1 MGLSQWLAAG
11 CHGVGVVEVASVG
24 TDQVEGGDEVD
35 RGGLFMRL
43 ACHMSSQLHVVN
55 VKNLIQGG
63 ISPILIKKLANNHS

>member
-35 RGGLFMRL
+35 RGGLWAPRGGFKEGKGGGDFTREASWRL
-43 ACHMSSQLHVVN
+43 VERTRGFKPC
-55 VKNLIQGG
+55 
-63 ISPILIKKLANNHS
+63 